1 LFFLFPLF
9 YFLFPVFLK
18 EITMIPLD
26 TIRQAAGTIQG
37 QVLRTPMIRSP
48 SLSEQFSAD
57 IRLKLENLQ
66 ITGSF
71 KIRGASYKLAVRRS
85 SIGPSGVVAAS
96 AGNHAQGV
104 ALAARQA
111 GIPAVI
117 VMPEWVSI
125 SKQEATRGYGGEVE
139 IFGSSVADCLQRAE
153 TLARQGRTLIHPFD
167 DPDIIAGQ
175 GTIGLEIE
183 AELPEVDVVLVPVG
197 GGGLIAGIASALKA
211 LRPEVRIVGVEAAA
225 CPSAS
230 ESFRRNERV
239 EVGST
244 GSIADGISV
253 KQVGATNFDI
263 MRSCVDE
270 IVTVDEAHIAAAML
284 LLLERKKVLAEG
296 SGAVPLAALLQGAVE
311 VKPNLRVVLVV
322 SGGNVDSPLLG
333 RILTKGLV
341 KHGRIMR
348 IRVQLEDIP
357 GALARLLTAVAERK
371 ANVLHI
377 YHHRHTREVPIYI
390 TQVELELETRGP
402 EHVAEIVEALRSQG
416 YAVSLL

>member
-1 LFFLFPLF
+1 
-9 YFLFPVFLK
+9 
-18 EITMIPLD
+18 MIPIE
-26 TIRQAAGTIQG
+26 TIRQAAATIQN
-37 QVLRTPMIRSP
+37 QVLRTPMIQSP
-48 SLSEQFSAD
+48 SLSERFSAD

-71 KIRGASYKLAVRRS
+71 KIRGAAHKLSVKRE

-125 SKQEATRGYGGEVE
+125 SKQEATRSYGGTVE
-139 IFGSSVADCLQRAE
+139 IHGNSVAACLRRAE
-153 TLARQGRTLIHPFD
+153 ELAGDGRMLIHPYD
-167 DPDIIAGQ
+167 DEDIIAGQ
-175 GTIGLEIE
+175 ATVGLEIYE
-183 AELPEVDVVLVPVG
+183 DQPEVDVVLVPVG
-197 GGGLIAGIASALKA
+197 GGGLISGIASALKA
-211 LRPEVRIVGVEAAA
+211 LRPETRIIGVEAAA

-230 ESFRRNERV
+230 ESRRRNRRCRV
-239 EVGST
+239 DSS

-253 KQVGATNFDI
+253 KQIGAVNFDI
-263 MRSCVDE
+263 MQACVDE

-284 LLLERKKVLAEG
+284 LLLERKKILAEG
-296 SGAVPLAALLQGAVE
+296 SGAVPLAALLQGE
-311 VKPNLRVVLVV
+311 VAAAPGSRVVLVV

-333 RILTKGLV
+333 RILAKGLI
-341 KHGRIMR
+341 KNGRIMR

-357 GALARLLTAVAERK
+357 GALACLLTAIAKLK

-377 YHHRHTREVPIYI
+377 FHDRHHRKVPIYV
-390 TQVELELETRGP
+390 TQVELEMETRGP
-402 EHVAEIVEALRSQG
+402 EHVAEIIDTLRNQG
-416 YAVSLL
+416 YAVTLR